1 MLGLFSR
8 VVEKRP
14 IECIVVVLIITAL
27 FATAL
32 PNISFKTDVTK
43 FLPDNE
49 LVRANDRITEHFG
62 EDFYPHIIYA
72 KAANQ
77 EDNVLTPKAIR
88 EQYFLIEEAR
98 ALKDVDGTLSLADAL
113 NEISLYRVD
122 SSTGKVERKPW
133 YNLGNKK
140 DNGEYVVDDDEIQ
153 SYLDLLFGV
162 LNESINITELA
173 DQLGGDIP
181 LAGSVGVEDLEFIMS
196 LLLSTDFTIESQ
208 KAMGTIIIIQMNG
221 TLSNVDA
228 KNLAGK
234 IRETTEKVRL
244 REITITQTSQYLLSY
259 DVDQNSEVTF
269 RLLAGG
275 IFGLIMLILAFS
287 FKRFSYVLL
296 PMLTLLIA
304 TIWTLGSMYYLR
316 LNFTA
321 MVVAVI
327 PLLIGLGVDYSVH
340 VSRRYQEEL
349 RKGGRIVSAV
359 TKSIIFVGGAIALA
373 MITTVIA
380 FLSNVTSAVIP
391 IRDFGISCAL
401 GVFFAFL
408 LTMTFYAALRHLADK
423 RAVIRYKKGKGK
435 SPIIGTWHTEKGG
448 KLDFYDKVSNGI
460 SNAVRNHPLPIV
472 LLIVILTIGS
482 IFAAMNVR
490 SEFTLEEFLPEDWES
505 VQAADAIRE
514 DFVVGSYAVSYILI
528 EGNDVA
534 TVRTYN
540 GAIQTLQR
548 IDNDQ
553 HVVRVETS
561 AGPMVMTE
569 SIIDLAKT
577 LMSADES
584 LQTEFNFDEEGHPT
598 DDCTDADVKA
608 FFDYIYYN
616 TTTTDPFTGQTYG
629 EKARK
634 VIHRAGNTYNSMVI
648 RVYVNTYSSTD
659 NREMHQELKDDVK
672 GVDFGPGKETTITG
686 LMVLTISIVDSLQQ
700 NMINSTII
708 AVILAAII
716 LMILYRNVI
725 LGLLPCIPVVVSSL
739 WIVGTMYILGF
750 SLNILTVMVTALTI
764 GLGIDYSI
772 HVLERFKEERE
783 HSGTQEAIHT
793 TIMSTGTALTISA
806 LTTVLGFA
814 VLVFSPMPV
823 AQQFGIITAITI
835 IYSYLLA
842 VLALPVILIAREN
855 FRGKA
860 EEPTKP
866 QFTSLKKITP
876 YVEAKPIEFKP
887 VKKAK
892 PEIQTEVKRVVEVE
906 VKPESK
912 GVQIFDEEG
921 EDEYDLVEFPTMIS
935 KRRKKR

>member
-8 VVEKRP
+8 IVEKRP

-72 KAANQ
+72 KAANPEQ
-77 EDNVLTPKAIR
+77 NVLTPRAIR
-88 EQYFLIEEAR
+88 EEYFLIQEAR
-98 ALKDVDGTLSLADAL
+98 ALENVDGTLSLADAL
-113 NEISLYRVD
+113 NEISRYRLNQ
-122 SSTGKVERKPW
+122 SSGEVEYKTW
-133 YNLGNKK
+133 YSLNQTYQ
-140 DNGEYVVDDDEIQ
+140 GEYVVDDDEVQ

-162 LNESINITELA
+162 LDGSINITELA
-173 DQLGGDIP
+173 DQLGGDMP

-196 LLLSTDFTIESQ
+196 LLLSKDFTIESQ
-208 KAMGTIIIIQMNG
+208 KALGTIIIVQMNG
-221 TLSNVDA
+221 TLSNVEA
-228 KNLAGK
+228 KNLAGQILEK
-234 IRETTEKVRL
+234 TEAVET
-244 REITITQTSQYLLSY
+244 REITFTQTSQYLLSY
-259 DVDQNSEVTF
+259 DVDKNSEDTF

-275 IFGLIMLILAFS
+275 IFGLIMIILAFS
-287 FKRFSYVLL
+287 FKRFSYVIL

-304 TIWTLGSMYYLR
+304 TIWTLGSMYYLG

-349 RKGGRIVSAV
+349 RKGGRIASAV

-408 LTMTFYAALRHLADK
+408 LTMTFYGALRFLADK
-423 RAVIRYKKGKGK
+423 RAVKKYKKGKGK
-435 SPIIGTWHTEKGG
+435 SPIIGSWHTEKGG
-448 KLDFYDKVSNGI
+448 KLDIYDKVSNGI
-460 SNAVRNHPLPIV
+460 SNAVRNHPIPII
-472 LLIVILTIGS
+472 LLIVILSLGS
-482 IFAAMNVR
+482 VYGAINVR
-490 SEFTLEEFLPEDWES
+490 SEFTLEEFLPDDWES
-505 VQAADAIRE
+505 VQAADAIRQ
-514 DFVVGSYAVSYILI
+514 DFEVGSYAVSFILI
-528 EGNDVA
+528 EGDDVA
-534 TVRTYN
+534 TVETYRGVVQAVQN
-540 GAIQTLQR
+540 VE
-548 IDNDQ
+548 NDK
-553 HVVRVETS
+553 HVVKIDTS
-561 AGPMVMTE
+561 AGPKVMTE

-577 LMSADES
+577 IMNADES

-598 DDCTDADVKA
+598 SDCTNADIKA
-608 FFDYIYYN
+608 FFNYIYDN
-616 TTTTDPFTGQTYG
+616 TTTTDPFTGQTFG
-629 EKARK
+629 DKARK
-634 VIHRAGNTYNSMVI
+634 VIHRTSFNYDSMVI
-648 RVYVNTYSSTD
+648 RIYVNTYSSTD
-659 NREMHQELKDDVK
+659 NREMHQELKDDAS
-672 GVDFGPGKETTITG
+672 GANFGSGKEVTITG

-700 NMINSTII
+700 NMINSTIL

-716 LMILYRNVI
+716 LMFLYRSVI
-725 LGLLPCIPVVVSSL
+725 LGLLPCIPVVVSSF
-739 WIVGTMYILGF
+739 WIIGTMYALGF

-855 FRGKA
+855 FRGNA

-866 QFTSLKKITP
+866 QFTSLKRVVP
-876 YVEAKPIEFKP
+876 HVEGKPIEFKA
-887 VKKAK
+887 VKEPK
-892 PEIQTEVKRVVEVE
+892 PEIQTKVKREVVSEA
-906 VKPESK
+906 KPESK
-912 GVQIFDEEG
+912 GVQIFEEED
-921 EDEYDLVEFPTMIS
+921 EDEYDLVEFPS
-935 KRRKKR
+935 VRPKRRKKR